1 VRVSVQS
8 FRLAAGSA
16 ARPGLRFAT
25 AGADGTAMAIYSLG
39 GFRSINGGDAVD
51 YPSH

>member
-1 VRVSVQS
+1 MVSVQS

-25 AGADGTAMAIYSLG
+25 AGADGTAMAIDSLG
-39 GFRSINGGDAVD
+39 GFRSINGGDAVN